1 VAAVVGYT
9 LARGAVEA
17 PAQIA
22 EPPQAQPEPEPAV
35 EAHGGAR
42 RAI

>member
-1 VAAVVGYT
+1 VT
-9 LARGAVEA
+9 
-17 PAQIA
+17 A
-22 EPPQAQPEPEPAV
+22 EPSQTPLEPEAAV